1 MSSSCPYQPELQSGH
16 ATSCQKSTINFC
28 PFSHLFQCLSCL
40 GGAQTAYCMTCLKI
54 QMDFA
59 SLSRYNIIL
68 TGLFMN
74 DSLAWWIAYE
84 VLSRVSQCFSFR
96 TGFVSH
102 SLSWCTAAY
111 QVRSANKF
119 FSCLA
124 SGKFADCMTCFA
136 IQRILFPFEQ
146 LIAFS
151 PVHICLSLN
160 KFEYVSSLC
169 FIHLQSFHPSVLPY
183 TQQSNHGLPT
193 KMVSST
199 ILVCKSNLSS
209 HLFVST
215 HSCLFHSSP
224 QNLHYLI

>member
-1 MSSSCPYQPELQSGH
+1 MRCSVEYPS
-16 ATSCQKSTINFC
+16 
-28 PFSHLFQCLSCL
+28 LFLIH
-40 GGAQTAYCMTCLKI
+40 GW
-54 QMDFA
+54 F
-59 SLSRYNIIL
+59 
-68 TGLFMN
+68 
-74 DSLAWWIAYE
+74 
-84 VLSRVSQCFSFR
+84 CFSF
-96 TGFVSH
+96 TILVHNSF
-102 SLSWCTAAY
+102 
-111 QVRSANKF
+111 QVRYTNTF

-124 SGKFADCMTCFA
+124 SAQFADCMTCLA

-215 HSCLFHSSP
+215 HSCLFYSSP
-224 QNLHYLI
+224 QNLHYSVQAPPTSYLN